1 MVPKWYTNHGREAE
15 LMLSLTMRNEQ
26 NLAPEEHGPP
36 KHTKAVLCHAS
47 GKSKHIYL
55 SAGVGI
61 ASLVR
66 HPNLHLHHLQ
76 HPQSLSVISEQ
87 NKMNQPLPVAT

>member
-47 GKSKHIYL
+47 GKSKCIYL

-61 ASLVR
+61 ASLVQDT
-66 HPNLHLHHLQ
+66 PICT
-76 HPQSLSVISEQ
+76 SVIYSIP
-87 NKMNQPLPVAT
+87 KAFL